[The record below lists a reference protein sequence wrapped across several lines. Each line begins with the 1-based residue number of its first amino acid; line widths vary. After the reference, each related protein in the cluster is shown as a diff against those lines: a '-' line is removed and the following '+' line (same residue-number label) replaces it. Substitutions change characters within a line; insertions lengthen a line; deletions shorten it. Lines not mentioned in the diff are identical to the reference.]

1 MNAPLDILGAIA
13 ADPNV
18 SPALRAAL
26 KPEGFG
32 QYDNYVISNRLGQR
46 VSVVFAP
53 SAEEALRR
61 YGFGAA
67 PEGYSARIERYGCP
81 VDAALRERV
90 AADWGR
96 LD

>member
-32 QYDNYVISNRLGQR
+32 QHDNYVIINRLGQR
-46 VSVVFAP
+46 VSVVFAE
-53 SAEEALRR
+53 SAEQALRVMH
-61 YGFGAA
+61 A
-67 PEGYSARIERYGCP
+67 PDGYSARIERYGCP

-90 AADWGR
+90 AASWGSVE
-96 LD
+96 